1 MRMNKVLVKLYV
13 PLLEEAYDIWLPLNK
28 KISNVI
34 ILLVKAVNE
43 FSGGYYNPSKIPF
56 LYDKLTGNAYNINL
70 TIKDANI
77 RNGTEII
84 LI

>member
-1 MRMNKVLVKLYV
+1 MNKVLVKLNV
-13 PLLEEAYDIWLPLNK
+13 PLLEKEYDIWLPLNK

-34 ILLVKAVNE
+34 VLLVKAVNE
-43 FSGGYYNPSKIPF
+43 FCGGYYTPKEMPL
-56 LYDKLTGNAYNINL
+56 LYDKITGYAYNVNL

-77 RNGTEII
+77 KNGTEII

>member
-1 MRMNKVLVKLYV
+1 MNKVLVKLNV
-13 PLLEEAYDIWLPLNK
+13 PLLEKEYDIWLPLNK

-34 ILLVKAVNE
+34 VLLVKDVNE
-43 FSGGYYNPSKIPF
+43 FCGGYYTPKEMPL
-56 LYDKLTGNAYNINL
+56 LYDKITGYAYNVNL

-77 RNGTEII
+77 KNGTEII

>member
-1 MRMNKVLVKLYV
+1 MKMNKVLVKLHV
-13 PLLEEAYDIWLPLNK
+13 PLLEEVYDIWLPLNK
-28 KISNVI
+28 EISNVI

-43 FSGGYYNPSKIPF
+43 FCGGYYKPKEMPL
-56 LYDKLTGNAYNINL
+56 LYDKLTGRAYNINS
-70 TIKDANI
+70 TIKQANI

>member
-1 MRMNKVLVKLYV
+1 MNKVLVKLHV
-13 PLLEEAYDIWLPLNK
+13 PLLEEMYDVWLPLNK

-34 ILLVKAVNE
+34 VLLVKAINE
-43 FSGGYYNPSKIPF
+43 FYGGYYKPEEMPL
-56 LYDKLTGNAYNINL
+56 LYDKLTGRAYNINS